1 MATSDPDPTPA
12 SAPAP
17 APEQPLTATLPQESP
32 ASLPSPPFLHVPGL
46 VNLRD
51 AGGHSV
57 VVVGGGDD
65 SHATVRRGVLY
76 RSADLTALGDEGRAA
91 LARLGIARVFDLRSA
106 VELSKTGEP
115 VPPPADVWP
124 GATRLFVP
132 VFLEKDYSPEALAT
146 RFRAYSDGPEGFV
159 KAYAAILAS
168 AADPENPY
176 APFRTVLEHLA
187 SPTGPPAPLLIH
199 CTAGKDRTGVLIALI
214 LSLLNVP
221 DSVIAD
227 EYSLTDLGL
236 APRREG
242 IINRLVE
249 GDALGGDRT
258 RAENMVRARKENMLL
273 TLEHLRARYGSAER
287 YVIDHLG
294 LPEESVARIR
304 QNLLVRADGGEPE
317 EARL

>member
-1 MATSDPDPTPA
+1 MATSNPDTTPA
-12 SAPAP
+12 SL
-17 APEQPLTATLPQESP
+17 PEQPPTAALTQQSP
-32 ASLPSPPFLHVPGL
+32 ASLPSPPFLHIPGL

-51 AGGHSV
+51 AGGYPV
-57 VVVGGGDD
+57 DD
-65 SHATVRRGVLY
+65 TSRAVVRRGVLY
-76 RSADLTALGDEGRAA
+76 RSADLTALGDEGRAE
-91 LARLGIARVFDLRSA
+91 LSKLGIARVFDLRSV
-106 VELSKTGEP
+106 VELSKAGEP

-146 RFRAYSDGPEGFV
+146 RFRSYSDGPEGFV

-176 APFRTVLEHLA
+176 APFRTVLEYLA

-221 DSVIAD
+221 DSTIAD

-236 APRREG
+236 APRHES
-242 IINRLVE
+242 IINHLVE

-273 TLEHLRARYGSAER
+273 TLTYLRARYGSAER

-294 LPEESVARIR
+294 LSEESVAQIR
-304 QNLLVRADGGEPE
+304 RNLLVRVDE
-317 EARL
+317 EEEEGQGPAPVLSRLPN